1 MKSKLFIGFL
11 CTILLALNGCGISKE
26 EYEEKV
32 ASLDAAK
39 QETAKLESQLKEKDA
54 KIAELEKVK
63 KEEAYS
69 VSVPD
74 FYAEYGAQL
83 GFSVNESLL
92 EYLDS
97 RGVSASK
104 LSELIGERDWL
115 STFLRSQ
122 GYGTAQVDKYKS
134 NHARYRGMEPYWF
147 DGYVHAVLG
156 NEGKGIKSE

>member
-63 KEEAYS
+63 KEEAEKL
-69 VSVPD
+69 
-74 FYAEYGAQL
+74 AELQK
-83 GFSVNESLL
+83 
-92 EYLDS
+92 
-97 RGVSASK
+97 K
-104 LSELIGERDWL
+104 LNATQKPSP
-115 STFLRSQ
+115 
-122 GYGTAQVDKYKS
+122 KK
-134 NHARYRGMEPYWF
+134 
-147 DGYVHAVLG
+147 
-156 NEGKGIKSE
+156 